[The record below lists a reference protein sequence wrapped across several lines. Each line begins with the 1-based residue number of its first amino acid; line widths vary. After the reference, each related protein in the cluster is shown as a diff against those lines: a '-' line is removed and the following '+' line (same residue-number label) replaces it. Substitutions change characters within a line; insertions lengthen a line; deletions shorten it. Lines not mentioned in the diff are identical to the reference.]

1 MSDVERRDEGIVDRI
16 VEWTLLD
23 GSRWTVAGGSLV
35 PIAVLLGWMAGAA
48 RPHQHRAAPVLV
60 QRPDRGELHADH
72 GRPLG
77 QSARALAPARGSR
90 RGSLA
95 DRGGTRLPQRGRSPG
110 TTGVAPVLP
119 PEFFLLLLETT
130 RRQAQELG
138 GLVAHHASDGLRDDV
153 DGLVETVTARI
164 DHTRELYDRS
174 DTGIIEILVAA
185 LDTNYAGQTRDAREI
200 KRAHEDALSDRG
212 AERSGSTGSS
222 TRWRRSTSPA
232 ST

>member
-1 MSDVERRDEGIVDRI
+1 M
-16 VEWTLLD
+16 
-23 GSRWTVAGGSLV
+23 
-35 PIAVLLGWMAGAA
+35 
-48 RPHQHRAAPVLV
+48 
-60 QRPDRGELHADH
+60 
-72 GRPLG
+72 
-77 QSARALAPARGSR
+77 
-90 RGSLA
+90 
-95 DRGGTRLPQRGRSPG
+95 
-110 TTGVAPVLP
+110 
-119 PEFFLLLLETT
+119 LLETT

-212 AERSGSTGSS
+212 AERIDGLVHSLEEIDVARQYLKTLYIQNELAEFSRKLLYVGV
-222 TRWRRSTSPA
+222 PA
-232 ST
+232 MFVSVCVLSVFTTYSNVGMTDPALRAVVVGAIVVGLMPLAVLLSFVLRVATVSQKTIAITPFTMAQQESEDRQGA